1 MEDRPLFAGQVER
14 LEFDLEQIKA
24 IASPARSEV
33 FWGYSSREPSS
44 VQEVAQGMNRSTGT
58 VHYHTNELVRVGL
71 LIQAGSRKRGA
82 RIERLY
88 VHKGRGSFA
97 VWFPRSDEY
106 RRAADKG
113 FHAIMRAIGRE
124 RAVLHR
130 VIPHANWVG
139 ELAMFTLLSLR
150 LSEADGLR
158 MKSEL
163 REVLRR
169 YEKKEDLNGIR
180 IRVAAISHPDIGE
193 MRAAYRAATGEK
205 LLADTEPDDAE

>member
-1 MEDRPLFAGQVER
+1 
-14 LEFDLEQIKA
+14 
-24 IASPARSEV
+24 
-33 FWGYSSREPSS
+33 
-44 VQEVAQGMNRSTGT
+44 
-58 VHYHTNELVRVGL
+58 
-71 LIQAGSRKRGA
+71 
-82 RIERLY
+82 
-88 VHKGRGSFA
+88 
-97 VWFPRSDEY
+97 
-106 RRAADKG
+106 
-113 FHAIMRAIGRE
+113 
-124 RAVLHR
+124 
-130 VIPHANWVG
+130 
-139 ELAMFTLLSLR
+139 MFTLLSLR